1 MHPALTRVDHR
12 PWSLPRG
19 SWTWRQSWCDLLF
32 AHWPIPAAQLRS
44 LVPAPLRIQEYDGS
58 SWIGVVPFRMEG
70 VMRRPLPDIP
80 GISAFP
86 ECNLRLYVEL
96 DGKPGVW
103 FLSLDAT
110 KPLAVWAAR
119 RFFHLPYFRSD
130 ISMTRTGAE
139 IRYQARR
146 LEAPEAEF
154 RARYAA
160 CSDIY
165 ETTPDTLESW
175 LTERYCLYAQAP
187 DGRLLRT
194 EVHHHPWP
202 IQRADA
208 EIESNTLLD
217 PHDLTVE
224 GAPAL
229 LHFAKR
235 IDVVIWPSEVVAT
248 EVE

>member
-1 MHPALTRVDHR
+1 
-12 PWSLPRG
+12 
-19 SWTWRQSWCDLLF
+19 
-32 AHWPIPAAQLRS
+32 
-44 LVPAPLRIQEYDGS
+44 
-58 SWIGVVPFRMEG
+58 
-70 VMRRPLPDIP
+70 MRRPLPDVP
-80 GISAFP
+80 WISAFP

-110 KPLAVWAAR
+110 RSLAVWGAR
-119 RFFHLPYFRSD
+119 RFFHLPYFKAA
-130 ISMTRTGAE
+130 ISLRRTDAE

-146 LEAPEAEF
+146 LEAPDAEF
-154 RARYAA
+154 RACYAA
-160 CSDIY
+160 CSDVY
-165 ETTPDTLESW
+165 ETVPGTLESW

-202 IQRADA
+202 IQRAEA
-208 EIESNTLLD
+208 EIESNTLLA
-217 PHDLTVE
+217 PHGLAVE

-229 LHFAKR
+229 LHFAKH

-248 EVE
+248 EAA